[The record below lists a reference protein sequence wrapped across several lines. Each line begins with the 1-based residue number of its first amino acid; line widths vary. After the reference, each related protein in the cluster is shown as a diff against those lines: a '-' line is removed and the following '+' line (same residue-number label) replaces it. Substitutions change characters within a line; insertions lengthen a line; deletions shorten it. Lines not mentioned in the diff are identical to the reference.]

1 MCLFVCNLH
10 SVWNISVMN
19 RVSLIVFG
27 LFLSGTFMS
36 SCTQK
41 AENEVVKTT
50 PEVMASKDDVFAG
63 VNLTVSE
70 GKRLI
75 AKGIMAMPSVKEKF
89 EKGMIIVTKGTTNTY
104 IAEELLN
111 KSVEHGSF
119 VIGHFAPEGQTPV
132 NAEKKQMQEVVIKDG
147 KVLDVGYDDALKMLK
162 PGDIVMKGGNL
173 LNYSMKQAAVCIG
186 APNGGTTYKLLPYVG
201 EGKAELIIPIGLEK
215 ETTANLEDLEKSL
228 NAGNERLNSVPRLYL
243 FRTGMVFTEIE
254 AIRQFADVKVFPY
267 GVGGISGR
275 EGGVSLVI
283 SGSETEVNKVLELVK
298 IVQGERPF

>member
-10 SVWNISVMN
+10 SVLNISIMN

-27 LFLSGTFMS
+27 LFLSGTFMT

-75 AKGIMAMPSVKEKF
+75 AKGIMAMPSVKEKL

-111 KSVEHGSF
+111 K
-119 VIGHFAPEGQTPV
+119 
-132 NAEKKQMQEVVIKDG
+132 
-147 KVLDVGYDDALKMLK
+147 VLNMA
-162 PGDIVMKGGNL
+162 
-173 LNYSMKQAAVCIG
+173 
-186 APNGGTTYKLLPYVG
+186 
-201 EGKAELIIPIGLEK
+201 
-215 ETTANLEDLEKSL
+215 
-228 NAGNERLNSVPRLYL
+228 
-243 FRTGMVFTEIE
+243 
-254 AIRQFADVKVFPY
+254 
-267 GVGGISGR
+267 
-275 EGGVSLVI
+275 VSL
-283 SGSETEVNKVLELVK
+283 
-298 IVQGERPF
+298 